1 MGAICGTGV
10 AEAGGNYAV
19 TESRLFGR
27 RDFIAVITNRRVGED
42 YSIVKD
48 LGEGS
53 FATVKLGVSK
63 RTGVNEVVK

>member
-1 MGAICGTGV
+1 M
-10 AEAGGNYAV
+10 
-19 TESRLFGR
+19 
-27 RDFIAVITNRRVGED
+27 ITNRRVGED
-42 YSIVKD
+42 YSIVKE